1 MDDKVYLDSNGVT
14 RDSFALARKIYD
26 SGFRPDVVIALWRGG
41 TPVGIAVHE
50 FLHYK
55 GIECYHTAVK
65 TCAYTGIGQC
75 REPVSEN
82 MDYVLDRIGPGTK
95 VLVVDDIFDSGA
107 TIRAVRARLGGT
119 QAEVRVATPYFKP
132 RRNTAGFG
140 PDFYLREVDAWLVFP
155 HELLG
160 LTPEEI
166 RRKDPEIHALLG
178 L

>member
-1 MDDKVYLDSNGVT
+1 MDDKVYLDSNGLT

-26 SGFRPDVVIALWRGG
+26 TGFRPDIVIALWRGG

-55 GIECYHTAVK
+55 GVDCYHTAVK

-75 REPVSEN
+75 REPEIEN
-82 MDYVLDRIGPGTK
+82 MDHLLARIKPETK
-95 VLVVDDIFDSGA
+95 VLVVDDIFDSGK
-107 TIRAVRARLGGT
+107 TIRAVRERLAVT
-119 QAEVRVATPYFKP
+119 KADIRVATLYFKP
-132 RRNTAGFG
+132 RRNTVDFG
-140 PDFYLREVDAWLVFP
+140 PDFYLKEVDAWLVFP
-155 HELLG
+155 HELMG